1 MGCAEVDRNGSTMLR
16 LSSVLQH
23 RAIRCGIPSMPAIA
37 SSAMPPTDALLGKHT
52 LSTFTWH
59 WTSTQHGGRGAII
72 KFGSEGQRPYGTKAS
87 REAPD
92 GEGSHATW
100 EKFNPA
106 AAKKK
111 KERRKEKNKERGE
124 RQCCVQ
130 EEESRGGQLGWK
142 KIGEQE
148 RSRLEQGGRTSGG
161 FR

>member
-1 MGCAEVDRNGSTMLR
+1 MGRRLAEDCAEVDRNGSTMLR

-52 LSTFTWH
+52 LSTFAGH
-59 WTSTQHGGRGAII
+59 RTSTQHGGRGAII
-72 KFGSEGQRPYGTKAS
+72 KFGSEAQRPYGTKAS

-106 AAKKK
+106 AAKKRKKAEKKKAK
-111 KERRKEKNKERGE
+111 KEEKDNAAFKKRKAGE
-124 RQCCVQ
+124 DNWV
-130 EEESRGGQLGWK
+130 GK
-142 KIGEQE
+142 K
-148 RSRLEQGGRTSGG
+148 
-161 FR
+161 